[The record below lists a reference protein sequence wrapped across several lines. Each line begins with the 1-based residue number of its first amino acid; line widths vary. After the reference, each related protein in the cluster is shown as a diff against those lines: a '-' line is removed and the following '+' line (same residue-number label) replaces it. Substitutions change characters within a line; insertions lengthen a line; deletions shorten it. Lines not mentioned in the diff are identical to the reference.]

1 MAGLLGFWTLHWS
14 NGHEIVGADVSPST
28 WRHAIPAL
36 GSLLQPSDR
45 RSTVRF
51 SLSWLGVHSML
62 LMRYCTNVM
71 DHNLRYYKNIMDHN
85 LRTPLDS
92 QAELQSLMNTL
103 AGQQLQQNILD
114 KRSTVTGSMDITT
127 STNYNLLT
135 YHGILWQPASII
147 WNKATP
153 NTCRIFLWLAFR
165 DRLNTNANRVHKKW
179 AIDPHCS
186 SCPTIET
193 ANHII
198 LHCKLADEV
207 WKKLNLHMQAM
218 SSANIQAFVELIL
231 DNMPEQQKLGWPAC
245 FAACAHGLWKARNQ
259 RAEVSEDKS
268 KAYNVADLGEF
279 LYKEDRCNVTNV
291 KEVVLSV
298 IENTPVL
305 HLIDPKRIKFLAENL
320 AGKESEDEL
329 DEGT

>member
-1 MAGLLGFWTLHWS
+1 M
-14 NGHEIVGADVSPST
+14 
-28 WRHAIPAL
+28 
-36 GSLLQPSDR
+36 Q
-45 RSTVRF
+45 
-51 SLSWLGVHSML
+51 
-62 LMRYCTNVM
+62 
-71 DHNLRYYKNIMDHN
+71 
-85 LRTPLDS
+85 S

-198 LHCKLADEV
+198 LRCKLADEV

-259 RAEVSEDKS
+259 RVFKHTEPHSA
-268 KAYNVADLGEF
+268 
-279 LYKEDRCNVTNV
+279 T
-291 KEVVLSV
+291 
-298 IENTPVL
+298 I
-305 HLIDPKRIKFLAENL
+305 IQQIKENL
-320 AGKESEDEL
+320 RLWVHRLKPSLRIHINTWADKLS
-329 DEGT
+329 